1 MRMRRAALAA
11 FAPLLLAAAFA
22 CTGGDA
28 PRPPPA
34 TPVVTT
40 EDGGTPAPTATATP
54 DAAERPTPETAAR
67 ATPEGAA
74 TPDAAPGQQCI
85 DGGAVGEGG
94 GALASDC
101 TTLLSLRDT
110 LRGTAALNWSATLPI
125 ASWEGVT
132 VSGTPARVTA
142 LALAT
147 RGLDGRLPPALGN
160 LTALTIL
167 DLSSNKLGGAI
178 PTELANL
185 DALTAL
191 FLGENELAGCLP
203 VALLALARHDLASL
217 GLEETCAPPPTTN
230 LPYNLHTTGA
240 VMAPGSYA
248 FLSDVNDLG
257 STLDWYVHQGTFGF
271 LVHQSDADGVSRAAL
286 YDTVAAGD
294 TVDWWRGEACSIRFS
309 VREVK
314 PDPAGSPARKLL
326 VMEYVHS
333 IGFSCS
339 GPPLADAP
347 QQVEFRWR
355 PPPWKMGPDGIR
367 QIQNEP
373 VTGPGRYRLD
383 GASEVVIRIPAGV
396 TIEVRGGGYA
406 GGVYSLAVVDVET
419 GARLSFDSDTGAV
432 TGRWIPD
439 DVADKAGVNALFD
452 QIIAS
457 VEIPG
462 WGGSE

>member
-1 MRMRRAALAA
+1 MRRAALAA

-28 PRPPPA
+28 PRPAPA

-40 EDGGTPAPTATATP
+40 EDSGTPTPTATATP
-54 DAAERPTPETAAR
+54 EAAERPTPETAAR
-67 ATPEGAA
+67 ATPEAA
-74 TPDAAPGQQCI
+74 PKAAPGRPCI
-85 DGGAVGEGG
+85 DGGAVGAGG
-94 GALASDC
+94 DALASDC
-101 TTLLSLRDT
+101 ATLLGLGDE
-110 LRGTAALNWSATLPI
+110 LRGTAPLNWSATLPI

-132 VSGTPARVTA
+132 VSGAPARVTA

-147 RGLDGRLPPALGN
+147 RGLDGRLPAALGK

-167 DLSSNKLGGAI
+167 DLSSNKLGGGI
-178 PTELANL
+178 PSELESL
-185 DALTAL
+185 SGLSAL
-191 FLGENELAGCLP
+191 FLGENELTGCLP
-203 VALLALARHDLASL
+203 VALLAVARHDLASL

-240 VMAPGSYA
+240 VTAQGSYA
-248 FLSDVNDLG
+248 FLSDVNDFG

-286 YDTVAAGD
+286 YDTVVAGD
-294 TVDWWRGEACSIRFS
+294 TVDWWRAEGCSIRFS

-333 IGFSCS
+333 IGTDCV
-339 GPPLADAP
+339 GPRLVDTAQA
-347 QQVEFRWR
+347 VEFRWR
-355 PPPWKMGPDGIR
+355 PPPWDVGPDGVR
-367 QIQNEP
+367 QLLDEP
-373 VTGPGRYRLD
+373 VTGPGRYRLGSD
-383 GASEVVIRIPAGV
+383 SAVVIRVPAGV
-396 TIEVRGGGYA
+396 TIDIVDGFYA
-406 GGVYSLAVVDVET
+406 SGVYHLVIRDVASGAELFVDN
-419 GARLSFDSDTGAV
+419 DTGAE
-432 TGRWIPD
+432 TGRQMPD
-439 DVADKAGVNALFD
+439 DVTDKAGVNALFD

-462 WGGSE
+462 WGVAE

>member
-1 MRMRRAALAA
+1 MRRAALAA
-11 FAPLLLAAAFA
+11 LAPLLLAAAFA

-28 PRPPPA
+28 PRPTPA

-40 EDGGTPAPTATATP
+40 EDSGTPTPTATATP
-54 DAAERPTPETAAR
+54 EATERPTPETAAR
-67 ATPEGAA
+67 ATPEAA
-74 TPDAAPGQQCI
+74 PKAAPGRQCI
-85 DGGAVGEGG
+85 DGGAVGAGG
-94 GALASDC
+94 DALASDC
-101 TTLLSLRDT
+101 AALLGLGDE
-110 LRGTAALNWSATLPI
+110 LRGTAPLNWSATLTI

-132 VSGTPARVTA
+132 VSGAPARVTA

-147 RGLDGRLPPALGN
+147 RGLDGRLPPALGK

-167 DLSSNKLGGAI
+167 DLSSNKLGGGI
-178 PTELANL
+178 PSELVSL
-185 DALTAL
+185 SSLSAL
-191 FLGENELAGCLP
+191 FLGENELTGCLP
-203 VALLALARHDLASL
+203 VALLAVASHDLASL

-240 VMAPGSYA
+240 VTAQGSYA

-257 STLDWYVHQGTFGF
+257 STLERPIDGSFG
-271 LVHQSDADGVSRAAL
+271 LLIHQSDAGGASRAAF
-286 YDTVAAGD
+286 YDTVVAGD
-294 TVDWWRGEACSIRFS
+294 TFDWWRGDDCYNRFK
-309 VREVK
+309 VLEVK
-314 PDPAGSPARKLL
+314 PDPPGTPARKLL
-326 VMEYVHS
+326 VIEEVQL
-333 IGFSCS
+333 IRFDCD
-339 GPPLADAP
+339 GPRLRDEVQPLS
-347 QQVEFRWR
+347 FRWR
-355 PPPWKMGPDGIR
+355 PPPWDVGPDGIR
-367 QIQNEP
+367 QIENEP

-406 GGVYSLAVVDVET
+406 GGVYSLAVVDAET

-439 DVADKAGVNALFD
+439 DAADKAGINALFD

-462 WGGSE
+462 WGASE